1 MTASVARRPLA
12 PIAENVKLKAQDMV
26 VAALADIDDD
36 ETGEDPDYLAE
47 LALERVL
54 ERLRQERAQTHSI
67 RSVSVSSAI
76 DRRPSTP
83 RIPPPSRLESVMS
96 THNEELEDSLYFNR
110 VLRHCVA
117 TKSKTKR
124 RSLSNSVFAG
134 VDGLLC
140 AAAAASSLTRTHQ
153 HHHDEDTPD
162 PSWHKVKL
170 LLTRDQ
176 LVWFNCDGY
185 ISEHIPESGFI
196 RDVPAETADPVAIAL
211 DEPGALDPAGRIHL
225 STILRLD
232 VRHPHKELSC
242 ATTAHVIVFH
252 FDNSRMPADW
262 KQAILDAID
271 QEGDDDPIHPL
282 ITARQRSSDPSSFQ
296 VPGELLTS
304 LAGHNE
310 DVEDEH
316 ATESRTHSASQI
328 STTDVSR
335 SDYNSLKVEDLLEEV
350 RRVDAK
356 RKDSSSSNPR

>member
-1 MTASVARRPLA
+1 M
-12 PIAENVKLKAQDMV
+12 PIAENVKLKAQDLV

-36 ETGEDPDYLAE
+36 ETGEDPEYLAE
-47 LALERVL
+47 LALESVL
-54 ERLRQERAQTHSI
+54 ERLRQERAQPNTI
-67 RSVSVSSAI
+67 RSISISSGL
-76 DRRPSTP
+76 DLRPSTP
-83 RIPPPSRLESVMS
+83 KIPPPPRLESVMS

-140 AAAAASSLTRTHQ
+140 AASAASSLTRSHQ

-185 ISEHIPESGFI
+185 ISEHVPDTGLI

-232 VRHPHKELSC
+232 ARRSHKELSC
-242 ATTAHVIVFH
+242 ATTAHIIVFH
-252 FDNSRMPADW
+252 FDDPRLPADW

-282 ITARQRSSDPSSFQ
+282 ITARQRSSDPSSFR
-296 VPGELLTS
+296 VPDELLSS
-304 LAGHNE
+304 LAGHN
-310 DVEDEH
+310 DDIDDEQ
-316 ATESRTHSASQI
+316 AIESRTQSASQTA
-328 STTDVSR
+328 TTVVRR
-335 SDYNSLKVEDLLEEV
+335 SDSNSLKVEDLLEEV

-356 RKDSSSSNPR
+356 RKSSPRTKPG